1 MKITSEDIKFC
12 TTNGVLDYALL
23 QNRIL
28 GKNNSMKITERNKKE
43 AVNAVAKLKDNK
55 VDEIIH
61 NQVSYSLSLYV
72 SSFFAEKFIHY
83 ITPQAKMELQSE
95 LNRQKKLHDKMLK
108 ITGLDRAGEEAE
120 DVRMDVEDFISE
132 VINKMNKALL
142 TDKVGA
148 MLEAIK
154 YI

>member
-1 MKITSEDIKFC
+1 MKKELT
-12 TTNGVLDYALL
+12 
-23 QNRIL
+23 
-28 GKNNSMKITERNKKE
+28 ITERNKKE
-43 AVNAVAKLKDNK
+43 AVNAVTKLKNNK

-72 SSFFAEKFIHY
+72 SSFFAENFIHY

-95 LNRQKKLHDKMLK
+95 LNKQKKLHDKMLK
-108 ITGLDRAGEEAE
+108 ITGLDKAGEEAE
-120 DVRMDVEDFISE
+120 DVRMDVEDCISE
-132 VINKMNKALL
+132 VTNNMNDALLSDEMESILYVLSKWKKALL
-142 TDKVGA
+142 EDKVGA